1 MGVAAVEMLA
11 GLLAGGAAPA
21 PILVPPGDVAAREST
36 AREAAAGGGADE
48 AVAIR
53 AVTLVQDDLAGRHD
67 VESLARRLR
76 VSRRKLERAF
86 QSVFGESP
94 HARILRIR
102 AEAAVAARAAAPN
115 RSLAAIARATGF
127 TDVRHLRRTLAQ
139 FSLD

>member
-1 MGVAAVEMLA
+1 
-11 GLLAGGAAPA
+11 
-21 PILVPPGDVAAREST
+21 VAAREST

-94 HARILRIR
+94 HARVLRVR
-102 AEAAVAARAAAPN
+102 AEAALAARTADPN
-115 RSLAAIARATGF
+115 RSLAAIASATGF
-127 TDVRHLRRTLAQ
+127 TDARHLRRTLAQ
-139 FSLD
+139 FGLD

>member
-1 MGVAAVEMLA
+1 
-11 GLLAGGAAPA
+11 
-21 PILVPPGDVAAREST
+21 
-36 AREAAAGGGADE
+36 
-48 AVAIR
+48 
-53 AVTLVQDDLAGRHD
+53 
-67 VESLARRLR
+67 LR

-94 HARILRIR
+94 HARILRVR
-102 AEAAVAARAAAPN
+102 AEAAVAARTAAPN